1 MRSPAIGGRFGRLV
15 VAGVSAIALGAGL
28 SACGASGTGL
38 AQQACSHVNR
48 SISLLGQAAHQSDAA
63 TADGLRQT
71 AYRQL
76 RDALPI
82 AAEAAYRDGQY
93 QALMTTL
100 AESGRVSEPTLIP
113 ALKAQCQAADS
124 STFGQ
129 TPPPSSIPPPAPV
142 SSSP

>member
-1 MRSPAIGGRFGRLV
+1 MRPLAIGGRFGRLV
-15 VAGVSAIALGAGL
+15 VAGVSVITLGAGL
-28 SACGASGTGL
+28 SACGGNGTGL
-38 AQQACSHVNR
+38 AEQACSHINR
-48 SISLLGQAAHQSDAA
+48 SIGLLKQAAAQTDTAV
-63 TADGLRQT
+63 ADGLRQK

-100 AESGRVSEPTLIP
+100 SESSRVSETTLIP
-113 ALKAQCQAADS
+113 ALQAQCQAADS